1 MLFGVHGVCSTPKW
15 SKDGFTHGRWFM
27 MYFHIGDSLL
37 SGCLT
42 SIGCLLGIIL
52 SGVGVR

>member
-1 MLFGVHGVCSTPKW
+1 MLFGVDGVCSTPKW

-27 MYFHIGDSLL
+27 MYLHIGDSLL

-42 SIGCLLGIIL
+42 STECLLGIIP
-52 SGVGVR
+52 SGIGVR